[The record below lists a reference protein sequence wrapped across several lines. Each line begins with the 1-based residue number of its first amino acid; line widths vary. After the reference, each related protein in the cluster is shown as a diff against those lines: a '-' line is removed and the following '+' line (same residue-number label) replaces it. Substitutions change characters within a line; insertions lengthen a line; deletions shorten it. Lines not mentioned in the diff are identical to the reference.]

1 MINGPYRIFPLFPLK
16 GNFFGINID
25 IDFSYVIVMDK
36 YGIFMDKDLSKG
48 HISK

>member
-1 MINGPYRIFPLFPLK
+1 MDHIEYSLIPLK
-16 GNFFGINID
+16 GEFFGINID